1 MCLLASAAPPATIH
15 AADPVTIFDL
25 SAWGAISSFNQCTFT
40 SYEYDRPSRVWS
52 YSTGFPSY
60 VVLYSYSVDD
70 YDDYLITPEY
80 QLQPGHQYILSVQP
94 SQHSAYAGS
103 RASVD
108 VLMGQGADARN
119 YDVLKEFRGFAYE
132 ASPSADKTENIPVT
146 VDTEGQYRVAI
157 HSLDAARIY
166 NFKLLD
172 YGSPTQPLAPTALEV
187 TPDPSG
193 AATATVSFVMPTQ
206 NIGGDNLSYN
216 LSYKIYR
223 LLLGSG
229 DSEPMLVQND
239 NASAGQTVTWTDDNA
254 PEGNVVYYVEVY
266 AGDEA
271 SDRIN
276 LSAYIGPE
284 EPQQPADVTLTHNG
298 TTATLT
304 WTAPTKG
311 IHDITLDQSM
321 LTYDVTRVLDGQ
333 ETAVATALTATTF
346 SEDITSD
353 NLTAL
358 SYKVLVKY
366 GTKPASAASASNSIK
381 LGIINLPFDDSFADS
396 EGNPAF
402 NPCWSVEQVATPG
415 YTQYAWTATSRGS
428 YPAIEPQ
435 DGDGALAY
443 YNSYNASS
451 GSSCRLYTAAINAS
465 GITNGVLSF
474 WYYKRSGGTDG
485 MKVQYSRDGGEWTD
499 FTGGEISAALENGE
513 TTGWRNYTFSLAEAV
528 EGASDNIRVAF
539 TSVSAYGTGIGV
551 DNVQIYNLEG
561 HDLSADGISIPDKV
575 VSGNEVELSFTI
587 SNKGAADVSASD
599 YSINIITGYPGAITL
614 PATVD
619 IASLQNHTFTLTI
632 PFTAAEAKDVES
644 YTFQAEVIYADDD
657 NTDNNLSAE
666 ASIAP
671 GFIVDDQRPGTT
683 DLRYAIQSD
692 KSVELTWKCLKDPE
706 AHFLSMKES
715 FEDLADG
722 TTDNLNG
729 WIIVDKDN
737 MAISGEYPAAA
748 SSKLSVATVD
758 TKPADADGS
767 KVLGVNYHGNQW
779 GDSQDDWIISPAL
792 TMDAANKAELSFL
805 LGVKETSSS
814 YYYYGYEV
822 YWTESDI
829 DPADPTALFT
839 SSQRIAYKSNIS
851 TSTYSDFYGE
861 KMVRV
866 TVPGIPGSARHIAIR
881 LTNDKYN
888 QDMAMWLDDITI
900 DEINAINV
908 LGYNVYEEGA
918 GRLNDELIPAT
929 TGSFTAPAAVAAE
942 ARATTSSDNL
952 SAPGAPLIPVR
963 RFFVTAVYNEGEA
976 TPSNTVE
983 TPSAIDLTLSGLT
996 APATVDAGERFD
1008 ITVKITNNGNIAVR
1022 GHNVDYSVQLYCNGQ
1037 ESVQTDYDCPDLAPG
1052 ESAEITFRK
1061 EPLTVLDPDSR
1072 KYHAGIHLIGEK
1084 EDYNPADNTTPQVTV
1099 TMNPV
1104 TLEAPADLTATHN
1117 DEGLLLTWRAPFI
1130 TLPGDAGLLLEGYNI
1145 YRHEQKIA
1153 TEETP
1158 WPYNAWTQTETLPDG
1173 TYTYKVTAVYNTGES
1188 APCEPLEITVSA
1200 LDIALAG
1207 DITVAAANSHITVTG
1222 ADNMEVRVFNPA
1234 GALLFSGD
1242 AETLRRHTF
1251 TPGSYIVAV
1260 AVRSFKVQL
1269 R

>member
-1 MCLLASAAPPATIH
+1 MKKPITRTASLVCLLASAAPPATMH
-15 AADPVTIFDL
+15 AADPITIFDL
-25 SAWGAISSFNQCTFT
+25 SAWGAISSFNQCT
-40 SYEYDRPSRVWS
+40 S
-52 YSTGFPSY
+52 
-60 VVLYSYSVDD
+60 
-70 YDDYLITPEY
+70 
-80 QLQPGHQYILSVQP
+80 
-94 SQHSAYAGS
+94 
-103 RASVD
+103 
-108 VLMGQGADARN
+108 
-119 YDVLKEFRGFAYE
+119 
-132 ASPSADKTENIPVT
+132 
-146 VDTEGQYRVAI
+146 
-157 HSLDAARIY
+157 
-166 NFKLLD
+166 
-172 YGSPTQPLAPTALEV
+172 
-187 TPDPSG
+187 
-193 AATATVSFVMPTQ
+193 
-206 NIGGDNLSYN
+206 
-216 LSYKIYR
+216 
-223 LLLGSG
+223 
-229 DSEPMLVQND
+229 
-239 NASAGQTVTWTDDNA
+239 
-254 PEGNVVYYVEVY
+254 
-266 AGDEA
+266 
-271 SDRIN
+271 
-276 LSAYIGPE
+276 
-284 EPQQPADVTLTHNG
+284 
-298 TTATLT
+298 
-304 WTAPTKG
+304 
-311 IHDITLDQSM
+311 
-321 LTYDVTRVLDGQ
+321 
-333 ETAVATALTATTF
+333 
-346 SEDITSD
+346 
-353 NLTAL
+353 
-358 SYKVLVKY
+358 
-366 GTKPASAASASNSIK
+366 
-381 LGIINLPFDDSFADS
+381 
-396 EGNPAF
+396 
-402 NPCWSVEQVATPG
+402 
-415 YTQYAWTATSRGS
+415 
-428 YPAIEPQ
+428 
-435 DGDGALAY
+435 
-443 YNSYNASS
+443 
-451 GSSCRLYTAAINAS
+451 
-465 GITNGVLSF
+465 
-474 WYYKRSGGTDG
+474 
-485 MKVQYSRDGGEWTD
+485 
-499 FTGGEISAALENGE
+499 
-513 TTGWRNYTFSLAEAV
+513 
-528 EGASDNIRVAF
+528 
-539 TSVSAYGTGIGV
+539 
-551 DNVQIYNLEG
+551 
-561 HDLSADGISIPDKV
+561 
-575 VSGNEVELSFTI
+575 
-587 SNKGAADVSASD
+587 
-599 YSINIITGYPGAITL
+599 
-614 PATVD
+614 
-619 IASLQNHTFTLTI
+619 
-632 PFTAAEAKDVES
+632 
-644 YTFQAEVIYADDD
+644 EVIYADDD

-683 DLRYAIQSD
+683 GLRYAIQSD

-706 AHFLSMKES
+706 AQFLSMKES

-767 KVLGVNYHGNQW
+767 KVLGVNYRGNQW

-814 YYYYGYEV
+814 YYYGYEV
-822 YWTESDI
+822 YWTDSDI

-866 TVPGIPGSARHIAIR
+866 TVPGIPGSARHIAVR

-908 LGYNVYEEGA
+908 LGYNVYEEGV

-996 APATVDAGERFD
+996 APATIDAGERFD

-1145 YRHEQKIA
+1145 YRNEQKIA

-1222 ADNMEVRVFNPA
+1222 ADKMEVRVFNPA